1 MVLDNNSI
9 LECIIPEPNYCV
21 FNNNNIFPLPYNYID
36 SFDDVSNF
44 LEYTNITNVTT
55 YGAVCQ
61 GDESRLTECFVDFRF
76 CQENDEQASVN
87 CSPGTLYITM
97 LNNNI

>member
-9 LECIIPEPNYCV
+9 LECIISDPNYCV
-21 FNNNNIFPLPYNYID
+21 FNNNNIFPFRYNYNYID
-36 SFDDVSNF
+36 SFDDV

-61 GDESRLTECFVDFRF
+61 GDESRLTECLVDFQF
-76 CQENDEQASVN
+76 CRENDKQASVN

-97 LNNNI
+97 LINE